1 MKLSFSP
8 LLLLLG
14 CATAPGYPS
23 DVQIGAYEATNLACV
38 DQYAT
43 RAEIDQCR
51 ARARATFCA
60 SWPTTTYCEAVAL
73 HDGGA
78 P

>member
-1 MKLSFSP
+1 MKLALFA
-8 LLLLLG
+8 LVLAG
-14 CATAPGYPS
+14 CGAAPGYPS
-23 DVQIGAYEATNLACV
+23 DLQIGAFTTEKLACV

-51 ARARATFCA
+51 ARAVARFCA
-60 SWPTTTYCEAVAL
+60 SWAQTMYCQAAAL